1 MANPFYG
8 QNKADD
14 AVDFA
19 KNACSG
25 DAFGTVEV
33 AGANEQYG
41 TAANP
46 MSKSD
51 LNRTIV
57 NGHADGLDVF
67 LPAVSSADAGMWL
80 RVVVGVTNSGAST
93 VITAATGDPLV
104 GNVIITK
111 ATDAVANAAY
121 FASDGSDL
129 IFTMNG
135 STTGGLLGTWFRF
148 TDVASGIFML
158 EGCLCS
164 TGTEADPFSAA
175 V

>member
-14 AVDFA
+14 ALDWA

-33 AGANEQYG
+33 AGDNEQYG

-57 NGHADGLDVF
+57 QGHANGFDLF

-80 RVVVGVTNSGAST
+80 KVVVGVTNSGAST

-129 IFTMNG
+129 IFTLDG
-135 STTGGLLGTWFRF
+135 TTTGGLIGSEVLFQVNKDGYWMVSGNLNGSGTLA
-148 TDVASGIFML
+148 TS
-158 EGCLCS
+158 
-164 TGTEADPFSAA
+164 FS
-175 V
+175 